1 MVTFAK
7 IYSVIKMDLP
17 KRKQTR
23 LQNYDYSESGAYFIT
38 VCTEERKSILSNINV
53 GANSVRPQDISLTKY
68 GEIVKSAIESIP
80 EYYPAVSVD
89 KYVIMPNHV
98 HLLLQIHS
106 EVNGRTVFAPTIDR
120 VIKQTKGVITKRIGF
135 SIWQKS
141 FHDHVIRDRDDYL
154 QIWNYID
161 TNPAKW
167 QEDKYYK

>member
-1 MVTFAK
+1 MVVFAK

-17 KRKQTR
+17 ERKQNR
-23 LQNYDYSESGAYFIT
+23 LQNYDYSGSGAYFIT
-38 VCTEERKSILSNINV
+38 ICTQNREQILCDIV
-53 GANSVRPQDISLTKY
+53 GANIVRPQDISLTKY

-106 EVNGRTVFAPTIDR
+106 EVNGRTLFAPTIYR

-141 FHDHVIRDRDDYL
+141 FHDHVIRDEQDYL
-154 QIWNYID
+154 KIWNYID
-161 TNPAKW
+161 ENPAKW